1 MYATQTQKAVKANP
15 EIRLQNCR
23 NQIFMSW
30 KKERKL
36 NSKNLKL
43 RKTVVLAANTT

>member
-15 EIRLQNCR
+15 EFRLQNCR
-23 NQIFMSW
+23 NQIFYVL
-30 KKERKL
+30 KERKNL

-43 RKTVVLAANTT
+43 RKTVVLAGNTT